1 MLRPIR
7 SKASAT
13 LFGGFVYRFVDQPS
27 INVFI
32 VDTSHGYCMKT
43 YVSSIWCNN
52 LTTDAVKFDCIS
64 RIGISDIRKVLQTF
78 IYPLQ
83 ESTLSRLPCVLMY
96 DVWRLIFV
104 PFSLQ
109 FRIDWKHNRSWMTD
123 LVRFTAILDLLQS
136 ELLRCE
142 VIMENVS
149 ILEIELNGFSCQ
161 GEVNDRDDIPRGESE
176 YDKLLQIIMSSRTV
190 EGAR

>member
-64 RIGISDIRKVLQTF
+64 RIGISNIRKVLQTF

-96 DVWRLIFV
+96 DVWRLIFM

>member
-96 DVWRLIFV
+96 DVWQLIFM

>member
-96 DVWRLIFV
+96 DVWRLIFM

-149 ILEIELNGFSCQ
+149 ILEFELNGFSCQ

>member
-32 VDTSHGYCMKT
+32 VDTSHGYYMKT

-64 RIGISDIRKVLQTF
+64 RIGISDIWKVLRTF

-96 DVWRLIFV
+96 DVWRLIFM

>member
-96 DVWRLIFV
+96 DVWRLIFM

>member
-96 DVWRLIFV
+96 DVWRLIFM

-161 GEVNDRDDIPRGESE
+161 GEVNDRDDIPRAESE